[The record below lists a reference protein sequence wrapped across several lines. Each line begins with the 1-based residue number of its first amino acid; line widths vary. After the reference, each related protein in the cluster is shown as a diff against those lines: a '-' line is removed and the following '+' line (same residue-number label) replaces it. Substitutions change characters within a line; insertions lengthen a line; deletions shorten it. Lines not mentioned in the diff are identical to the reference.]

1 MGKRNP
7 VTVKQSAV
15 VVMAIALDASITV
28 DFSGFAIILSL
39 SHLGKIIN
47 LKFYL
52 FFYPLSAS
60 RLLQECLI
68 NVQIHIL
75 KYIKDHP
82 NILFPGIQKG
92 CHRPDRNLSCLI
104 IGKMKYSGGNAAES
118 NAPAAILHSQ
128 FQTGTVTI
136 CQKLTVLLLQ
146 RPRDDR
152 PKSMWTG
159 RLK

>member
-75 KYIKDHP
+75 KYIKDDPVKIRLMLFQKFPYFRHCNYSSLLIWESKFSCTDTTKSNRTYP
-82 NILFPGIQKG
+82 MFCTAFQNIFI
-92 CHRPDRNLSCLI
+92 
-104 IGKMKYSGGNAAES
+104 AAS
-118 NAPAAILHSQ
+118 
-128 FQTGTVTI
+128 
-136 CQKLTVLLLQ
+136 
-146 RPRDDR
+146 
-152 PKSMWTG
+152 
-159 RLK
+159 

>member
-15 VVMAIALDASITV
+15 VVMAIALDASIMV

-104 IGKMKYSGGNAAES
+104 IGKMKYSGGNATDS
-118 NAPAAILHSQ
+118 HGFQSILHSQ

-146 RPRDDR
+146 R
-152 PKSMWTG
+152 S
-159 RLK
+159 